1 MAKALVQSNFTNN
14 GFYLRVTTGGEKE
27 VVVEGDFT
35 TADTSTNGTYYFV
48 GSSPSNKCVTYN
60 QFKVA
65 PLQVQVRIG
74 FIAKDFRIVVDKD
87 SSNLSTLSIGPYNAG
102 LTPGQCWNAGLY
114 YGDNMYVD
122 IQYDNG
128 TSIATYS
135 GWNVYCETSGMTYA
149 QTSVNV
155 GSTYDNTLFGYF
167 NKTMDVDTYE
177 IIRIHT
183 RYNAGTYNGSGYTL
197 GYSPSTSQKITY
209 NFDSPFIQINV
220 SRTGYVTMY
229 NSYCSGYVAVQS
241 GTTGSTTIKQSI
253 DYYLERL
260 NYNTS
265 RSSGYADTSSG
276 SSCPYNCSYD
286 YCGSNYGCTGD
297 NSYNESGYTY

>member
-1 MAKALVQSNFTNN
+1 MAKALVQSNFTSG
-14 GFYLRVTTGGEKE
+14 GFYKRNVTGGEKE

-35 TADTSTNGTYYFV
+35 TAATSVNGTYYFV

-74 FIAKDFRIVVDKD
+74 FIAKDFRIVVNKN
-87 SSNLSTLSIGPYNAG
+87 SSNLSTLSIGPYDAG
-102 LTPGQCWNAGLY
+102 LTPNQCWNAGLY
-114 YGDNMYVD
+114 HGDNMYVD
-122 IQYDNG
+122 IQYANG
-128 TSIATYS
+128 TSIGTYS
-135 GWNVYCETSGMTYA
+135 GWNVYCMTSGMTYA
-149 QTSVNV
+149 QTSADV
-155 GSTYDNTLFGYF
+155 GSIYDNSLFGYF
-167 NKTMDVDTYE
+167 NKTMNVDTYE

-183 RYNAGTYNGSGYTL
+183 RYNAGYYNGSGYTL
-197 GYSPSTSQKITY
+197 GYSPSTNQKVTY
-209 NFDSPFIQINV
+209 KFDSPYIQISV

-260 NYNTS
+260 NYETN

-276 SSCPYNCSYD
+276 SSCNYYCSYD
-286 YCGSNYGCTGD
+286 TCGSNYGCTGD